1 MTVVVWA
8 LVVVVALLVL
18 MVVGLLRS
26 HAEILRALHDLG
38 VNLESDPARPNTF
51 DLRQPVRSAVADE
64 PGDVTGVSGPLPSSG
79 PLVSAHDVVG
89 VSPEGDGVAV
99 AVTAIRTPT
108 LLAFLSSGCA
118 TCLDFW
124 EAFADEANRSL
135 GGAGSQLVVVTK
147 GPESESPSAVAKL
160 LPEGVVC
167 VMSDHAFEDYG
178 VPVAPYFVLVD
189 ATGSVIG
196 EGVAPSFDQLRS
208 LLDKAVADRS
218 GRRSRRELL
227 RGRQRSARI
236 DRELAEAGITP
247 GHPSLHSDP
256 RPQD

>member
-1 MTVVVWA
+1 MTAVVWA
-8 LVVVVALLVL
+8 LVVVVALLVV

-38 VNLESDPARPNTF
+38 VNLEEDPATPGTF
-51 DLRQPVRSAVADE
+51 DVRERRHDDMPAALA
-64 PGDVTGVSGPLPSSG
+64 GVSGPVPSAG
-79 PLVSAHDVVG
+79 GLVGAHDLMG

-99 AVTAIRTPT
+99 AVTAVRTPT

-124 EAFADEANRSL
+124 DAFADEANRSI
-135 GGAGSQLVVVTK
+135 GGADCELVLVTK
-147 GPESESPSAVAKL
+147 GPESESPAAVAKL
-160 LPEGVVC
+160 APPDLVC

-189 ATGSVIG
+189 ASGTVIG
-196 EGVAPSFDQLRS
+196 EGVAPSFEQLQS
-208 LLDKAVADRS
+208 LLEKAVADR
-218 GRRSRRELL
+218 GHRRSRREVLG
-227 RGRQRSARI
+227 GRARSRAERI

-256 RPQD
+256 RP